1 MNPFKRKIKHD
12 YVAVRPGN
20 YGWLEHK
27 LNDEEMDFLWKCIE
41 NKQRDVKPLLA
52 GQIDSSYALKDPGDW
67 FFNNVVKKVL
77 DAYEKEY
84 GPEVSHSAGKL
95 FPFNGIPPYYM
106 RMFWVNFQKKHEF
119 NPLHNHTALYSFVV
133 WMKIPTDW
141 KDQRKLKNSK
151 DTNGQLNS
159 CFMFHYLDLLGNIRA
174 FTYRLSPEDE
184 GTLLF
189 FPGPLH
195 HSVHPFY
202 ECDDDRI
209 TISGNITFNTNK
221 VASNSW

>member
-1 MNPFKRKIKHD
+1 MYHHFTNTGFIETKLSKETMDRLRSYITRDRKGI
-12 YVAVRPGN
+12 
-20 YGWLEHK
+20 
-27 LNDEEMDFLWKCIE
+27 DF
-41 NKQRDVKPLLA
+41 RGSLA
-52 GQIDSSYALKDPGDW
+52 GNISESCSLTDTDNW
-67 FFNNVVKKVL
+67 FFNKDLGPLIDVFLKNTNENQRIVPHVL
-77 DAYEKEY
+77 NKDC
-84 GPEVSHSAGKL
+84 HFKL
-95 FPFNGIPPYYM
+95 HA
-106 RMFWVNFQKKHEF
+106 FWANFQKKHEF